1 MATTTRR
8 QAEHDAARPSP
19 KRPARLALAAALA
32 AATPAAA
39 QDDPGFGIPGETPV
53 QERLTGELVFTDD
66 GPTPEAGDQV
76 GAFFNDQLVGA
87 FTIEDPAELGFSFIV
102 SGDDPATDDL
112 VEGPT
117 TGEIVTFRYFDAST
131 NTALTNVTA
140 INNSGEALT
149 YTFAGEDPMIPPGFP
164 FPDDLVPLPTAT
176 FDIRV
181 GGQEPGGG
189 NGGGG
194 DGDGGGSA
202 SLDLDG
208 NGKVDVKDAALV
220 LRVVSGSRVAG
231 SSAGSADVNGDGR
244 VDVDDAVFIL
254 QRRD

>member
-1 MATTTRR
+1 MATTTQR
-8 QAEHDAARPSP
+8 QAEHDAARPART
-19 KRPARLALAAALA
+19 RPVRLALAAALA
-32 AATPAAA
+32 AAIPAAA

-53 QERLTGELVFTDD
+53 QERIVGELVFADD
-66 GPTPEAGDQV
+66 GPTPEAGDQL

-87 FTIEDPAELGFSFIV
+87 FTIDDPAELEYSFIV

-164 FPDDLVPLPTAT
+164 FPDDLIPLPTAT

-181 GGQEPGGG
+181 GGQDSG
-189 NGGGG
+189 GGGG
-194 DGDGGGSA
+194 DGGGGDGGGSA

-208 NGKVDVKDAALV
+208 NGKVDVKDAAMV
-220 LRVVSGSRVAG
+220 LRVVAGSRAASVA
-231 SSAGSADVNGDGR
+231 AGAADVNGDGR

>member
-8 QAEHDAARPSP
+8 QAEHDAARPVRTS
-19 KRPARLALAAALA
+19 RVRLAIAATLAAAC
-32 AATPAAA
+32 PAAA

-53 QERLTGELVFTDD
+53 QERIVGELVFTDD
-66 GPTPEAGDQV
+66 GPTPEAGDQI

-87 FTIEDPAELGFSFIV
+87 FTIDDPDQLDFSFIV

-112 VEGPT
+112 VEGPA

-149 YTFAGEDPMIPPGFP
+149 YTFAGEDPMLPPGFP
-164 FPDDLVPLPTAT
+164 FPDDLIPLPTAT

-181 GGQEPGGG
+181 GGQDQGG
-189 NGGGG
+189 GGGG

-202 SLDLDG
+202 NLDLDG
-208 NGKVDVKDAALV
+208 NGKVDVKDAALI
-220 LRVVSGSRVAG
+220 LRVVAGSRFGSIAAG
-231 SSAGSADVNGDGR
+231 DADVNGDGR